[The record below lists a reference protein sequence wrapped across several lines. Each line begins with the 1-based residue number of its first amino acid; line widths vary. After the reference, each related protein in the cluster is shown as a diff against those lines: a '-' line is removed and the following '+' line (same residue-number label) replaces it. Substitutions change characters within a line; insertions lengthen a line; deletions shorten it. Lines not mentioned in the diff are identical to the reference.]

1 MKQTAVDWLISQLE
15 EYIRKSAHNELG
27 TTRGG
32 DFRIGLRKAIDF
44 CEQAK
49 AMEKEQIVKAI
60 DSIQLVSRR
69 YYKDGT
75 DWKYW
80 DDVLGWEVPTS
91 DENEY
96 FGLSITGE
104 KYYKQ
109 TYGTK

>member
-1 MKQTAVDWLISQLE
+1 MEQTKQQTAVEWLADEISYNLFMWPNDTDWM
-15 EYIRKSAHNELG
+15 
-27 TTRGG
+27 
-32 DFRIGLRKAIDF
+32 FGLVEKAK
-44 CEQAK
+44 Q
-49 AMEKEQIVKAI
+49 MEKEQIVKAI

-109 TYGTK
+109 TYGTE